1 MVVGLGL
8 LVWYYQDKW
17 VQLFLNE
24 ANKYVE
30 SRVDVGPI
38 KVDVVENF
46 PQLSIV
52 LNEVR
57 IYEPRKD
64 SAIVFANVGKVY
76 LSFDFLKLWNGVYEI
91 NEIALE
97 NGRLNLKTLP
107 NGSNNWTFWKTDTTI
122 SATKAGKSDFDLHHI
137 SLKNLEL
144 DYQNS
149 PLGWQ
154 TNTQI
159 KELNSSLKAKADL
172 YQCVVKT
179 DLLVKQM
186 ILGTGTKNSFFTQK
200 KLAVNSQFNLDN
212 EASTIII
219 SDLELLVENAAFG
232 LKGAFNYSKKASVQL
247 ILEGKNTS
255 FQHLVSL
262 LPQYITEPLAP
273 YKSGGE
279 VYFLAKANGP
289 ISSTEN
295 PDVNVSFGCKN
306 ASFTDPDSKM
316 QLSKV
321 NLEGVF
327 NNQGTG
333 NLSLANMNG
342 VLDSKPFTGYL
353 KLQNLK
359 LPEVDFGFE
368 GDLSLKGLAS
378 FLKNTPLKGA
388 SGETNVQLSYNGPAY
403 DLQNPKTWERV
414 KFTGEIDL
422 NNVAIPSTKPQF
434 ALKNL
439 VGTVLFDNKD
449 IAVSNLKGD
458 LGANTF
464 AVNANLQKII
474 PLLLNKNK
482 PVFIEADVTC
492 PSLNVDAFF
501 DAPQATGGTPKTSTT
516 NDEQDSDWL
525 NHIALK
531 LNMQTKSLAFNKIR
545 ASNVVGKL
553 LVNKNGFK
561 VEDLKA
567 NAAGGQFQINL
578 LMDTRKPTQW
588 KASGNLRTDAVL
600 VDSVFYMLDNFG
612 QQYLT
617 GAQIKGRLTSATE
630 GSFSLDANK
639 KIIGSSV
646 VLTAR
651 AKLEEGKLLKFEPLM
666 AMSKFFKE
674 DKLMNL
680 SFDKL
685 ENQFSI
691 ANSIIT
697 IPEMEVKSSLII
709 FSVLGTH
716 TFDQVMDYRVKVPL
730 KNFRKTDPDAKFG
743 EIKANAGSDGNLIL
757 HIYGKEGNLKVVP
770 DKQAIKEQLRKSW
783 QDEKKEFL
791 NLFKKDKEVVK
802 EKATEPTKT
811 EEGKEEFF
819 DF

>member
-1 MVVGLGL
+1 MVGLGL

-501 DAPQATGGTPKTSTT
+501 DAPQATGGTQKTSTT

-525 NHIALK
+525 NHIELK

-588 KASGNLRTDAVL
+588 KASGNLKTDAVL

>member
-1 MVVGLGL
+1 VVGLGL

-501 DAPQATGGTPKTSTT
+501 DAPQATGGTQKTSTT

-525 NHIALK
+525 NHIELK

-588 KASGNLRTDAVL
+588 KASGNLKTDAVL